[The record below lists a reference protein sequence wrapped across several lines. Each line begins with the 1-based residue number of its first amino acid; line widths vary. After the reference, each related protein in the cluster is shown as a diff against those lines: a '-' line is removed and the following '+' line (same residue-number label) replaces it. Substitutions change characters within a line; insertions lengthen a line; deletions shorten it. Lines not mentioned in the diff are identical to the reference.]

1 MAQTSH
7 HHNQKQLLIWDEID
21 EQTERTVIRTLSVTK
36 VEKCILQCIWMA
48 GVFYFNA
55 QFDYGR
61 PTLDYAIELSN
72 SLIPPQNIDDNM
84 IKVFTILIEN

>member
-1 MAQTSH
+1 MTPFSH
-7 HHNQKQLLIWDEID
+7 LHCQKQLLTWEEID
-21 EQTERTVIRTLSVTK
+21 EQTKTTVRRELSVTRE
-36 VEKCILQCIWMA
+36 EKCILQCIWIA

-61 PTLDYAIELSN
+61 PTWDHAIKLAN
-72 SLIPPQNIDDNM
+72 SLIPQNIDDHV